1 MTTALQVHPV
11 APDVYVAPQ
20 LDARAMAEV
29 ARVGFRAVINNR
41 PDFEGG
47 PDQPTNA
54 SVEAAARAAGLEFRF
69 LPVSP
74 MVLTE
79 QDIEAFTKLL
89 AELPRPLL
97 IYCRT
102 GTRSMR
108 LFRAASAC

>member
-1 MTTALQVHPV
+1 
-11 APDVYVAPQ
+11 
-20 LDARAMAEV
+20 
-29 ARVGFRAVINNR
+29 
-41 PDFEGG
+41 
-47 PDQPTNA
+47 
-54 SVEAAARAAGLEFRF
+54 
-69 LPVSP
+69 